1 MRRPA
6 ESRARSRRRFL
17 RGLAGGALGAGVLVP
32 LWQVIAQTGDV
43 SAAYPDELLSLD
55 AYTKGRIK
63 AGDEINADNV
73 EQVRS
78 LLDPI
83 RYEQVAHLGR
93 RLRVAPTT
101 TDIYRLSPWEYIE
114 ATLRNQGKARLDA
127 QGNVVTTDGRPWI
140 GGNPFPAP
148 QSALEYFAGL
158 TLSWGRHDASFYAT
172 REYDLS
178 PEGDVKF
185 QYQSGWAELSTV
197 ARTRL
202 DPKPYWPGHES
213 KLRYQ
218 TVFFTSPV
226 GVSGTAFLN
235 IWAYDQSTMPEL
247 YGYLPQFRRVR
258 RFPTDQRFEPLIPGS
273 TLYLSDAWAAGDPLH
288 TWGNYRI
295 VGRGP
300 TLAAVSGGW
309 NPAHP
314 NWQHPTHGGPKGV
327 TFYDTTVELVPEAI
341 IVEAEPI
348 QFPRAP
354 VSRKRVWF
362 DARTLLPIG
371 MVSYDRRGEPYR
383 SFDGAY
389 GLYQSGDKSFM
400 DGAHPYWSWTH
411 VHAFDIQS
419 GRMTRFEQVRAIDGG
434 HVTSVND
441 PDVYDRY
448 LTMAAI
454 TRLGSS

>member
-1 MRRPA
+1 MAAGSNTTPG
-6 ESRARSRRRFL
+6 SRRRFL
-17 RGLAGGALGAGVLVP
+17 QGLAGGALGAGVLMP
-32 LWQVIAQTGDV
+32 LWRAIAATGDV
-43 SAAYPDELLSLD
+43 SKAYPDELLSLD
-55 AYTKGRIK
+55 AYSHGRIR
-63 AGDEINADNV
+63 AGDEVHAGNV
-73 EQVRS
+73 ELVRN

-83 RYEQVAHLGR
+83 RYEQIAKMGR

-101 TDIYRLSPWEYIE
+101 TDIYKLSPWEYIE
-114 ATLRNQGKARLDA
+114 ATLRNQGKARFDDK
-127 QGNVVTTDGRPWI
+127 GNVVTLEGKPWI

-148 QSALEYFAGL
+148 QNALEYFAGL

-172 REYDLS
+172 HEFDLS
-178 PEGDVKF
+178 PEGAVQF
-185 QYQSGWAELSTV
+185 EYQSGWAEMSTV

-202 DPKPYWPGHES
+202 DPKPYWPGQES

-218 TVFFTSPV
+218 TVFFSAPFSVKGTS
-226 GVSGTAFLN
+226 FLN
-235 IWAYDQSTMPEL
+235 VWAYDQSTMPEL

-273 TLYLSDAWAAGDPLH
+273 TLYLSDAWAAGDPLN

-300 TLAAVSGGW
+300 MLAAVSGGW

-314 NWQHPTHGGPKGV
+314 NWRHPTHGGPHGL
-327 TFYDTTVELVPEAI
+327 TFYDTTVELVPEAV
-341 IVEAEPI
+341 IVEAEPVK
-348 QFPRAP
+348 FPRAP

-389 GLYQSGDKSFM
+389 GLYEAGGKSFM

-411 VHAFDIQS
+411 VHVFDIQT
-419 GRMTRFEQVRAIDGG
+419 GRMTRFEQVRTIEGG
-434 HVTSVND
+434 HATSVND
-441 PDVYDRY
+441 PGIYDKY
-448 LTMAAI
+448 LTVAAI
-454 TRLGSS
+454 TRLGSG